1 MSESFGFDYLK
12 EAMFMFGWLKM
23 KKGAELFST
32 QSHYV
37 RLFGLYFIISWF
49 VLILIL
55 IGFYRILVYILLF
68 SSLRCNIS
76 SINWQ
81 SIFSVVNVSFFL
93 STSIWFVSLAQTI
106 CLFLNT
112 YIIILVCMNMKIERH
127 IQHLLTNIL
136 WTTTSESTLEKEIT
150 TE

>member
-37 RLFGLYFIISWF
+37 RLFGLYIIISWF
-49 VLILIL
+49 VLIL

-81 SIFSVVNVSFFL
+81 SIFSVINVSFFL

-106 CLFLNT
+106 WLYSNT
-112 YIIILVCMNMKIERH
+112 NIIILVCMNMKIERH

-136 WTTTSESTLEKEIT
+136 WTTTSESTLGK
-150 TE
+150 

>member
-1 MSESFGFDYLK
+1 MSESFGFDYLN

-49 VLILIL
+49 VLILI
-55 IGFYRILVYILLF
+55 GFYRILVYILLF
-68 SSLRCNIS
+68 SSLRRIICR
-76 SINWQ
+76 INWQ
-81 SIFSVVNVSFFL
+81 SIFSVVDVSFIL
-93 STSIWFVSLAQTI
+93 STSIWFANLAQTI
-106 CLFLNT
+106 WLYSNT
-112 YIIILVCMNMKIERH
+112 NIIILVCVNMKIERH

-136 WTTTSESTLEKEIT
+136 WTTTSESTLEKIIT

>member
-1 MSESFGFDYLK
+1 MSESFGFDYLN

-49 VLILIL
+49 VLILI
-55 IGFYRILVYILLF
+55 GFYRILVYILLF
-68 SSLRCNIS
+68 SSLRRNIS

-81 SIFSVVNVSFFL
+81 SIFSVVDVSFFL
-93 STSIWFVSLAQTI
+93 STSIWFANLAQTI
-106 CLFLNT
+106 WLYSNT
-112 YIIILVCMNMKIERH
+112 NIIILVCVNMKIERH

-136 WTTTSESTLEKEIT
+136 WTTTSESNLEKIIT